1 MITKKQVIDA
11 LSAIPEMEFNTLLAI
26 EEIIL
31 LEKVEEGL
39 NDLKIGNVV
48 TDEDL
53 DKEIAKW

>member
-1 MITKKQVIDA
+1 MLTKKQVIEA
-11 LSAIPEMEFNTLLAI
+11 LSAIPEIEFNTSLAI

-39 NDLKIGNVV
+39 NDLKNGNVV